1 MEESAMSA
9 TLVTA
14 LALCLPAVLALR
26 PRRARAGDGASGNP
40 SPEQYRLMLEKAQ
53 AANSAKSEFIA
64 NMSHEIRTPLNAII
78 GMAFL
83 LRKTRLNEAQEDY
96 VSKIHSAGVT
106 LLRVVDDILDVS
118 KLEAGNLVIE
128 DAPFSVLNL
137 FENLA
142 GIVGEEAENRKL
154 DTAFFI
160 DERVPPRLIGDAER
174 LGQILLNLTGNA
186 VKFTETGG
194 FSVSCTT
201 DGTVGDKIMLLVEIR
216 DTGIGI
222 SDRQK
227 AIIFNAF
234 AQGESSITRRYGGA
248 GLGLALADKLLTL
261 AGGGLD
267 MKSEVGHGSV
277 FTVRVPLAAAEGA
290 TPAAKDDA
298 LRGTRVVVADPSETQ
313 RGYLRC
319 MLTGFG
325 CEVADFGD
333 TGRAFAAVAGAD
345 TGSAPCRL
353 LVLPLSLAEE
363 EHGRNIKHVREDM
376 RLRNAPGIVCV
387 VPFGHTDGV
396 TDTLGRHIRR
406 LIAVTVRRPLISS
419 DVKAALL
426 KAVGEHAG
434 NAPDASAA
442 GGRMRETVDV
452 PYFPN
457 SRVLLVEDNPV
468 NQQIAVALL
477 EDAGITVTVA
487 DNGKHAL
494 KLLEAAPDANFDMI
508 FMDLQMPIMDGFTT
522 TAHLRA
528 APRFAGIPIAAM
540 TAHATAEEREH
551 CLSAGMDEHITKPI
565 DVAVLYNTLRKFM
578 KVKESPAIPPGTAPA
593 DRPAGFDLAFAG
605 RFGEMLDLLGEDD
618 AEALT
623 LFNELKPGL
632 EAVNASAAQTAAQ
645 ALSEFDFSRALSVLA
660 AMGKNLKSREDV

>member
-1 MEESAMSA
+1 MLAA
-9 TLVTA
+9 LVTA
-14 LALCLPAVLALR
+14 SVLCLLAVSALR
-26 PRRARAGDGASGNP
+26 PRRARAAGYDEKSGNP
-40 SPEQYRLMLEKAQ
+40 TPEQYRLMLEKAH

-83 LRKTRLNEAQEDY
+83 LQKTRLNEAQEDY

-118 KLEAGNLVIE
+118 RLEAGNMVIE
-128 DAPFSVLNL
+128 NAPFCVPAI

-142 GIVGEEAENRKL
+142 GIVGGEAENKKL
-154 DTAFFI
+154 DAAFFI
-160 DERVPPRLIGDAER
+160 DEQVPPRLIGDAKR
-174 LGQILLNLTGNA
+174 LGQILLNLISNA

-201 DGTVGDKIMLLVEIR
+201 DGTAGGKTVLHIEIS

-222 SDRQK
+222 SDRQRE
-227 AIIFNAF
+227 IIFNAF

-248 GLGLALADKLLTL
+248 GLGLALAKKLLEL
-261 AGGGLD
+261 AGGSLE
-267 MKSEVGHGSV
+267 MQSELGRGST
-277 FTVRVPLAAAEGA
+277 FTVRIPLATEEADGQAPDAENG
-290 TPAAKDDA
+290 A
-298 LRGTRVVVADPSETQ
+298 LRGIRVIVVDPAETQ
-313 RGYLRC
+313 RGYLKR

-325 CEVADFGD
+325 CDVADFAD

-345 TGSAPCRL
+345 PGPSPCRL
-353 LVLPLSLAEE
+353 LLLPLSLAEE
-363 EHGRNIKHVREDM
+363 EHGRNIKHVGEDM
-376 RLRNAPGIVCV
+376 RLKNAPGIVCIA
-387 VPFGHTDGV
+387 PFGHTDGV
-396 TDTLGRHIRR
+396 TDTLTRHIRQ
-406 LIAVTVRRPLISS
+406 LIAVMVRRPLISS
-419 DVKAALL
+419 DLKAALL
-426 KAVGEHAG
+426 KAVGLRSGE
-434 NAPDASAA
+434 APGAPAA
-442 GGRMRETVDV
+442 GGHADEVVAV

-494 KLLEAAPDANFDMI
+494 ELLNAAPDTNFDMI
-508 FMDLQMPIMDGFTT
+508 FMDLQMPEMDGFTT
-522 TAHLRA
+522 TARLRA
-528 APRFAGIPIAAM
+528 DPRFAGIPIAAM

-551 CLSAGMDEHITKPI
+551 CLNAGMDEHISKPI

-578 KVKESPAIPPGTAPA
+578 KAGESPETPGTSQ
-593 DRPAGFDLAFAG
+593 AGPVEFDVAFAG
-605 RFGEMLDLLGEDD
+605 RFGELLDLLGEDD
-618 AEALT
+618 ADARS
-623 LFNELKPGL
+623 LFDELRPGL

-645 ALSEFDFSRALSVLA
+645 ALAEFDFSRALSVLA
-660 AMGKNLKSREDV
+660 AMGNSLKHRGSD